1 MRLKVRKEGFYDGS
15 ICREGKIVTLPDGQ
29 PFNTDALAPVDRPPA
44 IVDTKLVAKSSKRH
58 PPPAEDLA

>member
-29 PFNTDALAPVDRPPA
+29 PFDPAALAPVDKPPA
-44 IVDTKLVAKSSKRH
+44 VLDAKLIAKPSKRH
-58 PPPAEDLA
+58 PPPTEDLA